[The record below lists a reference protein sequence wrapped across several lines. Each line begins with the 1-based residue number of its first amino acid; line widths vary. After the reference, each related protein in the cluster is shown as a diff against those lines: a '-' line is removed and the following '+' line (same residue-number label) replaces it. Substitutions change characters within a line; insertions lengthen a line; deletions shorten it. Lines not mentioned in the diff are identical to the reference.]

1 MFYKRD
7 EKPSYCELKSENKR
21 MDERIKRLRSLEPS
35 NAGRASYLAILET
48 AAGLF
53 AQFPA
58 RDITLRDILSISGVS
73 NQTLY
78 NYFPSGRDDI
88 AIALY
93 DRFQRTM
100 VDHFNTNIRSINP
113 DEVQE
118 DAEMV
123 ARLSACLA
131 SAVFG
136 FLKETY
142 CLQATLYDYLRSHN
156 LVFIASHAEELEAAL
171 AQELTLRFGNR
182 FAKAERPRIVRVCVH
197 TVRGMAD
204 DAMTNGDF
212 AIDDL
217 ESSARKVV
225 RSLLATGFPNQ
236 DGPSGNHGFLADVT
250 GPFAIVGAPISPS
263 KKQGILDR
271 ILKRKRES

>member
-1 MFYKRD
+1 MFYKLN
-7 EKPSYCELKSENKR
+7 EKPSYCELKLERTR

-35 NAGRASYLAILET
+35 NSGRSSYLAILET

-58 RDITLRDILSISGVS
+58 RDITLRDILSISGVG

-100 VDHFNTNIRSINP
+100 VDHFNNNIRLINP
-113 DEVQE
+113 EMIQE
-118 DAEMV
+118 DPKMV
-123 ARLSACLA
+123 ACLSAGLA

-136 FLKETY
+136 FLRETY
-142 CLQATLYDYLRSHN
+142 CLQSRLFEYLRLHN
-156 LVFIASHAEELEAAL
+156 LVSIASHTEELEAAL
-171 AQELTLRFGNR
+171 AQELSLRFGTR
-182 FAKAERPRIVRVCVH
+182 FAKTELPRIVRVCVH
-197 TVRGMAD
+197 AVRGMAD
-204 DAMTNGDF
+204 DAMMNGDF

-225 RSLLATGFPNQ
+225 RSLLATGFPNH
-236 DGPSGNHGFLADVT
+236 DEPSGSHGFQADVT
-250 GPFAIVGAPISPS
+250 GPFAIVGAPISPA

-271 ILKRKRES
+271 ILKRKRD

>member
-1 MFYKRD
+1 
-7 EKPSYCELKSENKR
+7 
-21 MDERIKRLRSLEPS
+21 MDARVKLLRSLEPS
-35 NAGRASYLAILET
+35 NSGRASYLAILET

-58 RDITLRDILSISGVS
+58 RDIALRDILSASGVS

-78 NYFPSGRDDI
+78 NYFPNGRDDI

-93 DRFQRTM
+93 DRFQRTI
-100 VDHFNTNIRSINP
+100 VDNFISNTRSINP
-113 DEVQE
+113 EEIQE
-118 DAEMV
+118 EPQMV
-123 ARLSACLA
+123 AYLSAGLA

-142 CLQATLYDYLRSHN
+142 CLQSTLFEYLRSHN
-156 LVFIASHAEELEAAL
+156 LVFIASHAEELEEAL
-171 AQELTLRFGNR
+171 AREITQRFGNR
-182 FAKAERPRIVRVCVH
+182 FVKADLPRIVRVCVR

-212 AIDDL
+212 AIDEL

-225 RSLLATGFPNQ
+225 RSLLQTGFQYQ
-236 DGPSGNHGFLADVT
+236 DGPSGSHGFLADVN
-250 GPFAIVGAPISPS
+250 GPFAILGAPISSS
-263 KKQGILDR
+263 KKRGIMER
-271 ILKRKRES
+271 ILKRKRT